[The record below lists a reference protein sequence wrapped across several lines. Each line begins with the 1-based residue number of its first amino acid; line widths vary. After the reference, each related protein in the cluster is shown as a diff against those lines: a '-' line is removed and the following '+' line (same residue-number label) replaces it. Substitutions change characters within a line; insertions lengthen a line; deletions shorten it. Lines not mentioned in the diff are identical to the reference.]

1 MRMFAAPLLRAWST
15 LPSVLRGALLIV
27 ASTLGFAGMHA
38 CIRYASENGGLHAFE
53 IAFFRNLFGLLVLVP
68 LFFRNGPAVFRTK
81 RLKLHVFRGSIQVFA
96 MLMFFSAVTMTPLA
110 TVSALSFTAPLFA
123 TIGAVLILKEK
134 IRARRMTALAIGFI
148 GMLIIVRPGMIEIDL
163 GGLLVIG
170 SSAIWA
176 MAMLIIKD
184 LGRTESSVTIT
195 TYMVVVMTP
204 LTLIPALTVWVW
216 PDWEMYLVFTLMGLL
231 GSGAH
236 VAMAQAFKEADATV
250 VLPFDFTRLIWAGV
264 LGFLLF
270 GQMPEIWVWIGGAVI
285 FASTTYI
292 AYREAQVAVHGEKD
306 ESKAK
311 DATRG

>member
-1 MRMFAAPLLRAWST
+1 MQTLLAPLLRAWTT
-15 LPSVLRGALLIV
+15 LPAVLRGALLIV

-38 CIRYASENGGLHAFE
+38 CIRYASDEGGLHSFE

-68 LFFRNGPAVFRTK
+68 LFARNGPAVFRTK

-123 TIGAVLILKEK
+123 TIGAVLFLKEK
-134 IRARRMTALAIGFI
+134 IRLRRVTALIIGFV
-148 GMLIIVRPGMIEIDL
+148 GMLIIVRPGMVALDV

-204 LTLIPALTVWVW
+204 LTLIPALFVWTW
-216 PDWEMYLVFTLMGLL
+216 PSLEMYAVFTLMGLL
-231 GSGAH
+231 GSAAH
-236 VAMAQAFKEADATV
+236 VAMAQAFKEAEATV
-250 VLPFDFTRLIWAGV
+250 VLPFDFTRLIWAGL
-264 LGFLLF
+264 LGYLLF
-270 GQMPEIWVWIGGAVI
+270 GQMPDEFVWLGGAVI

-292 AYREAQVAVHGEKD
+292 AYREAQVASREEAAD
-306 ESKAK
+306 KA
-311 DATRG
+311 AGGR